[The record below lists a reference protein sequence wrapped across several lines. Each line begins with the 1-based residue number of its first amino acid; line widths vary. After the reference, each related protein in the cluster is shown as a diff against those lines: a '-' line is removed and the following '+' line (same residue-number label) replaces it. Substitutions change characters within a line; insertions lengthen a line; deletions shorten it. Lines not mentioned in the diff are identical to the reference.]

1 MTGQGAA
8 PYVAGHWSD
17 TVLRSGRRSGR
28 VEPVREIQT
37 AAQTRRRYALYQ
49 VPGLLVLVGVVVGLY
64 RWAMLPGWG
73 AVALVVV
80 WMLKDAALYPWLR
93 TAYEPDSR
101 KAIERLIG
109 LTGVAVEPL
118 APRGYVRVRGELWQA
133 EPAEPD
139 STIDAGRAVT
149 VHAIATDILL
159 VRPLPDSPSSA
170 PDAY

>member
-1 MTGQGAA
+1 MR
-8 PYVAGHWSD
+8 D
-17 TVLRSGRRSGR
+17 T
-28 VEPVREIQT
+28 PT
-37 AAQTRRRYALYQ
+37 AAQTRRRYALFQ
-49 VPGLLVLVGVVVGLY
+49 VPGLLILVGVVVGLY

-73 AVALVVV
+73 AVALVAV
-80 WMLKDAALYPWLR
+80 WILKDAALYPWLR

-101 KAIERLIG
+101 RVIERLIG
-109 LTGVAVEPL
+109 LAGVAVAPL

-159 VRPLPDSPSSA
+159 VRPFSDSPPSA
-170 PDAY
+170 PDAH

>member
-1 MTGQGAA
+1 M
-8 PYVAGHWSD
+8 
-17 TVLRSGRRSGR
+17 
-28 VEPVREIQT
+28 RETPT

-49 VPGLLVLVGVVVGLY
+49 VPGLLVLVGVVAGLY
-64 RWAMLPGWG
+64 HWAMLPGWG

-101 KAIERLIG
+101 RVIERLIG
-109 LTGVAVEPL
+109 LAGVAVEPL

>member
-1 MTGQGAA
+1 M
-8 PYVAGHWSD
+8 
-17 TVLRSGRRSGR
+17 
-28 VEPVREIQT
+28 RETPT

-49 VPGLLVLVGVVVGLY
+49 VPGLLILVGVVAGLY
-64 RWAMLPGWG
+64 HWAMLPGWG

-101 KAIERLIG
+101 RVIERLIG
-109 LTGVAVEPL
+109 LAGVAVEPL

>member
-1 MTGQGAA
+1 MR
-8 PYVAGHWSD
+8 D
-17 TVLRSGRRSGR
+17 T
-28 VEPVREIQT
+28 PT
-37 AAQTRRRYALYQ
+37 AAQTRRRYALFQ
-49 VPGLLVLVGVVVGLY
+49 VPGLLILVGVVVGLY

-73 AVALVVV
+73 AVALVAV
-80 WMLKDAALYPWLR
+80 WILKDAALYPWLR

-101 KAIERLIG
+101 RVIERLIG
-109 LTGVAVEPL
+109 LAGVAVEPL